1 MNNAFEVWGELRKV
15 YLKYIDTGLPIK
27 YKKLEDERK
36 ALLLEPDAICK
47 NPIIELVPRYEEYC
61 TMSEACVKLN
71 LDQSFAQFT
80 RVGLFRDRNNVESK
94 MYEHQFKSLQAA
106 ITNRK
111 HIIATTGTGSGKTEC
126 FLFPMLYDIYK
137 EKIATPIKESKSAVR
152 GLILYP
158 LNALAEDQM
167 RRLRRTLSSSAVIE
181 FLDTHANS
189 KRISF
194 GRYTGIT
201 PLPGKE
207 TESRKNLLHKEK
219 ASLIRDWKSAKKQ
232 ADLTSNSDYLYDIPN
247 MDEGVDAEYW
257 DRWTMQKTPP
267 DILITNYSMLNIML
281 MRKHEYNIFEKTRE
295 WLESNPKNIFHLVID
310 ELHSYKGTSGTE
322 VAYLIRLL
330 LMRLGLTPDSP
341 QVQFL
346 CSSASMKET
355 ERTKKFITGFFGFNL
370 NEYNEKFV
378 IIDKVKE
385 VTKIDFKFLEI
396 NKYKAITNAISS
408 SDVASLFER
417 DKIIQRLNQS
427 IARAEES
434 HQIAKDLFGEYSE
447 NSMAALEGLLI
458 GLSNHVND
466 KGDTIQ
472 PQRAHLF
479 FRNIEGLWACS
490 NSACT
495 EVEDGFK
502 YPNRFIGKLYRKP
515 QVSCKCGSI
524 ILEVLLCR
532 QCGEIYLGGWE
543 KKEGTQTFLSIEKEH
558 FLELNNYCSIYPAS
572 DESNSNWQT
581 CNLDSTNGELTRT
594 RLGTNLAFVRPDGYS
609 VQYPNHCCNC
619 DYSETVKDKNTLTPI
634 FKHYTGVQKVNQ
646 LMADS
651 LMLALDKF
659 KLAGDKPKLVLFS
672 DSRQAAAKLA
682 AGIEIDHYR
691 DTVRAILLNS
701 LDVKSDE
708 KGLLQKYWLSRRELT
723 VSENLKLR
731 SIADSNEYREIF
743 NEINFDGRTDNKVLL
758 NYFSARNNVR
768 IDRIQANVINSLF
781 EIGINPGGSGPSI
794 NEDWSKNY
802 DFKTNTFDLKNNG
815 IHAQTL
821 HQSILNSFRKELL
834 ITIFAHNKRSLES
847 LVQGK
852 IVSEQSHADK
862 RIGEFINSAIRIL
875 GESWRIEGSFR
886 NNGDTFPKKL
896 WKYARTVFGFK
907 GWKFPTEIQDAI
919 LDFLVNNEII
929 RSRDSRIL
937 TGNGLI
943 FIPSRVGEEFWK
955 CGICGTIHLQH
966 SCNICIGCN
975 YPLGEAS
982 LLTEEIIE
990 NLDNYYIYLA
1000 KLSRENKPSRLH
1012 CEELSGQTDK
1022 EDARKRQ
1029 RLFQGRTLDG
1039 EIAKVEEIDLLSVTT
1054 TMEAGV
1060 DIGSLSAVMMGN
1072 VPPQRFNYQ
1081 QRVGRAGRRGNPL
1094 SIALTIAK
1102 GNSHDQVHYAQ
1113 SHRMVSSTPSDPYLE
1128 LNREEIFF
1136 RILYKEILNQAF
1148 LNINLLDDER
1158 TDNVHGEF
1166 GKYYNWINYR
1176 DSVQNWINDNRLR
1189 LEDISLHLRKGTYI
1203 SKKDSK
1209 IYEEVKRKLVKQIDD
1224 VVKNEHDYT
1233 QIALSERLANAG
1245 YLPMFGFPTKVRVLH
1260 ENKPNRLPPQNV
1272 IDRNLDLAI
1281 SEFAPG
1287 SEVIKDKTI
1296 LKPIGVVHYVPKD
1309 GKIDEVD
1316 GRGLLENEISKCSNC
1331 NTIFLSDESDNCSI
1345 CGSSLKK
1352 INACSPLGFCVEYDK
1367 IPQDFDGSFEWSPR
1381 AGEVTLDPNSKLIN
1395 SEAVNNLII
1404 LSNQVPS
1411 EGIVHQ
1417 INDNEGKLFLLG
1429 KLPNAFSNRWVVGNL
1444 LSNPNTRLINE
1455 TGYAFLS
1462 SRHTG
1467 VITLSL
1473 NTIPENYCL
1482 EPLNPYHKGAFLSWA
1497 YLIRKSICDE
1507 LDIETNEFDIGYRI
1521 SPVSKKPEIYIVEKA
1536 DNGAGYCNYLNGTED
1551 KEISE
1556 KVFIKS
1562 LLLNGRVFKEIL
1574 MTKEHAKKCGSS
1586 CYDCLKDYY
1595 NQQHH
1600 TLLNWRV
1607 ALDLAALSN
1616 NEKTVLDFTQVYWNE
1631 YIQETLLPTLENK
1644 LNGKGKMIGNNI
1656 IIKSKTTTY
1665 LIIHPFWNESY
1676 IKSIRDELDGTIV
1689 NLNIMDAI
1697 AKSRL

>member
-1 MNNAFEVWGELRKV
+1 MNNAFEVWAELRKV

-47 NPIIELVPRYEEYC
+47 NPIIELVPRYDEYC
-61 TMSEACVKLN
+61 TMYEACEKLN
-71 LDQSFAQFT
+71 LDLSFAQFT
-80 RVGLFRDRNNVESK
+80 KMGLFPDRNGVESK
-94 MYEHQFKSLQAA
+94 MYEHQFKSLEAA
-106 ITNRK
+106 ISKRK

-137 EKIATPIKESKSAVR
+137 EKIGNQTSEKISAVR

-167 RRLRRTLSSSAVIE
+167 RRLRRALSSDLAIDY
-181 FLDTHANS
+181 LNNYANG

-201 PLPGKE
+201 PIPGKE
-207 TESRKNLLHKEK
+207 TESRKNLLAKEK
-219 ASLIRDWKSAKKQ
+219 DSLIRDWKSAKSQ
-232 ADLTSNSDYLYDIPN
+232 AKLTGNSDYLYDIPN
-247 MDEGVDAEYW
+247 MEVNVCAEYW
-257 DRWTMQKTPP
+257 DRWTMQNTPP

-281 MRKHEYNIFEKTRE
+281 MRKHEQSIFDKTKE
-295 WLESNPKNIFHLVID
+295 WLQSNPNNIFHLVID

-330 LMRLGLTPDSP
+330 LMRLGLTPESP

-355 ERTKKFITGFFGFNL
+355 ERTKKFVTGFFGLNL
-370 NEYNEKFV
+370 DQYREKFV
-378 IIDKVKE
+378 IIDKIKE
-385 VTKIDFKFLEI
+385 VTNIDFEFLEI
-396 NKYKAITNAISS
+396 NKYRAITNAVPKTQIA
-408 SDVASLFER
+408 DLFEK
-417 DKIIQRLNQS
+417 DKILQRLNQS
-427 IARAEES
+427 IARAKES
-434 HQIAKDLFGEYSE
+434 QQIAQDLFGEFSE
-447 NSMAALEGLLI
+447 SSLSALEGLLI
-458 GLSNHVND
+458 GLSNLVND

-490 NSACT
+490 NSDCS
-495 EVEDGFK
+495 EVDDRFK
-502 YPNRFIGKLYRKP
+502 YPNRVLGKLYRKP
-515 QVSCKCGSI
+515 KVSCKCGNL

-543 KKEGTQTFLSIEKEH
+543 KKEGDQSFLSIEKEL
-558 FLELNNYCSIYPAS
+558 FSEGYNYCSIYPVL
-572 DESNSNWQT
+572 DESNSNWQKCT
-581 CNLDSTNGELTRT
+581 LDSINGELKRT
-594 RLGTNLAFVRPDGYS
+594 NLGTKLVFIRPDGYS
-609 VQYPNHCCNC
+609 VQYPNHCYNC
-619 DYSETVKDKNTLTPI
+619 DYSETVRDKNTLTPI

-651 LMLALDKF
+651 LMLTLDKF

-708 KGLLQKYWLSRRELT
+708 KELLKKYWLLRKDLT
-723 VSENLKLR
+723 AEDNSKLR
-731 SIADSNEYREIF
+731 SIANSNEYKEIF
-743 NEINFDGRTDNKVLL
+743 NEINFDGRPDNKILL
-758 NYFSARNNVR
+758 NYFSEKNNVR
-768 IDRIQANVINSLF
+768 IDRIEVNVINSLF
-781 EIGINPGGSGPSI
+781 KIGINPGGSGPSV
-794 NEDWSKNY
+794 NEGWSKNY
-802 DFKTNTFDLKNNG
+802 DFTTNTFELKNNG

-821 HQSILNSFRKELL
+821 HQAILNSFRKELL

-852 IVSEQSHADK
+852 IISEKIHPDPK
-862 RIGEFINSAIRIL
+862 IGEFINSAIRIL

-886 NNGDTFPKKL
+886 NKGDTFPKKL
-896 WKYARTVFGFK
+896 WKYARAVFNFK
-907 GWKFPTEIQDAI
+907 GWKFPTEIQDVV
-919 LDFLVNNEII
+919 LEFLVNNGII
-929 RSRDSRIL
+929 RSHDSRIL

-943 FIPSRVGEEFWK
+943 FIPSRAGEKFWK
-955 CGICGTIHLQH
+955 CIICGTVHLQQ
-966 SCNICIGCN
+966 SCNVCIGCN
-975 YPLGEAS
+975 SRLENPII
-982 LLTEEIIE
+982 LTDEIIE

-1029 RLFQGRTLDG
+1029 RLFQGRALEG

-1113 SHRMVSSTPSDPYLE
+1113 SHRMVSSIPSDPYLE

-1148 LNINLLDDER
+1148 LNINLPDEEK

-1166 GKYYNWINYR
+1166 GKYYNWNNYKP
-1176 DSVQNWINDNRLR
+1176 SVQDWINNNKPK
-1189 LEDISLHLRKGTYI
+1189 LEDISSHLRKGTYI
-1203 SKKDSK
+1203 SKDDSK
-1209 IYEEVKRKLVKQIDD
+1209 IYQVVKNNLIKQIDD
-1224 VVKNEHDYT
+1224 VVNNEHDYT

-1245 YLPMFGFPTKVRVLH
+1245 YLPMFGFPTKVRVLY
-1260 ENKPNRLPPQNV
+1260 ENKPNRLPAQNV
-1272 IDRNLDLAI
+1272 IDRSLDLAI

-1296 LKPIGVVHYVPKD
+1296 LKPVGVVHYIPKD
-1309 GKIDEVD
+1309 GKIEEVD
-1316 GRGLLENEISKCSNC
+1316 GRGVLENEISKCINC
-1331 NTIFLSDESDNCSI
+1331 NTIFLSDETDICSI
-1345 CGSSLKK
+1345 CGSTLKK
-1352 INACSPLGFCVEYDK
+1352 IKACSPLGFCVEYDK

-1381 AGEVTLDPNSKLIN
+1381 AGEVTLDPNSQLVN
-1395 SEAVNNLII
+1395 SKSINNLLIK
-1404 LSNQVPS
+1404 SNQVPS

-1417 INDNEGKLFLLG
+1417 INDNDGKLFFLG
-1429 KLPNAFSNRWVVGNL
+1429 KLPGSFSNRWVVGDL
-1444 LSNPNTRLINE
+1444 LSNSNTRLINE

-1473 NTIPENYCL
+1473 ETIPDNYYL
-1482 EPLNPYHKGAFLSWA
+1482 QPLNPYHKGAFLSWA
-1497 YLIRKSICDE
+1497 YLIRKSVCDE
-1507 LDIETNEFDIGYRI
+1507 LDIEINEFDIGYRI
-1521 SPVSKKPEIYIVEKA
+1521 SPVSKTPEIYIVEKA
-1536 DNGAGYCNYLNGTED
+1536 DNGAGYCNYLNGTAD
-1551 KEISE
+1551 REISE

-1562 LLLNGRVFKEIL
+1562 LLSNGRVFEEIL
-1574 MTKEHAKKCGSS
+1574 MTPEHEKKCESS

-1600 TLLNWRV
+1600 SLLNWRV

-1616 NEKTVLDFTQVYWNE
+1616 NKNAAFDFTQVYWKE

-1644 LNGKGKMIGNNI
+1644 LKGKRKMMKKNI
-1656 IIKSKTTTY
+1656 VIKSGNISY
-1665 LIIHPFWNESY
+1665 LIIHPFWNELY
-1676 IKSIRDELDGTIV
+1676 IESIKAEIEGTVI

-1697 AKSRL
+1697 AKSRF